1 MVFAGPGMPAAVPPD
16 ARLFDI
22 APTVLTAL
30 GLPVPGD
37 MQGRS
42 LV

>member
-1 MVFAGPGMPAAVPPD
+1 VPSD
-16 ARLFDI
+16 AHLFDI

-30 GLPVPGD
+30 GLPVPAD

>member
-1 MVFAGPGMPAAVPPD
+1 MPATAPQG

-22 APTVLTAL
+22 APTVLELMGQPIPA
-30 GLPVPGD
+30 D

-42 LV
+42 LAG